1 MAVADI
7 IGKEHPLSGRI
18 WLESAT
24 PLGAQIMREAA
35 LELYGDATIGRIL
48 YETRAC
54 EGAHIVGRMAERGV
68 HVRLPHY
75 ALHSVQGG
83 REALGT
89 LG

>member
-54 EGAHIVGRMAERGV
+54 EGARIVGRMAERGA
-68 HVRLPHY
+68 HVCLPHY
-75 ALHSVQGG
+75 ELRGAQEGY
-83 REALGT
+83 EALT
-89 LG
+89 ALG